1 MTGAPLRLI
10 AIALLAAMA
19 FLPWRAMAQT
29 SVASAPKNGGSL
41 SVERNQGKLVRL
53 AQSASSIF
61 IANPEIADVTV
72 KSARLVYVFGKVN
85 GTTTLFAVDNDEN
98 VVADLRVVV
107 THNLNGLEEALGGMV
122 PAGEIRLASVEGGL
136 VLSGA
141 VPTATDAENARR
153 LASRYV
159 GEGEEVIN
167 RLQVTEP
174 NQVNL
179 RVRIAEVSR
188 DVLNRFGVNVNA
200 AYLSGTDFIRFLTD
214 FPVDESTNSLLG
226 GIDNNSFD
234 FDGMIDALSNDG
246 LVTILA
252 EPNLT
257 ALSGETASFL
267 AGGEFP
273 IPVSQNEDS
282 VSIEFKEF
290 GVSLSFTPTIIGSD
304 RINMQVRPE
313 VSSLSTSG
321 AVTLGGFEIPALT
334 TRRAETTVELSSG
347 QSFAIAGL
355 LRDDTQDLIQ
365 KTPGLGDLPILGA
378 LFTSERYERNETELV
393 IVVTPYIVRPVNV
406 NDIPLPTD
414 QFTQPTGGPDVM
426 SVSELPDTVPIPT
439 ASSAAVPARSTG
451 YLLD

>member
-1 MTGAPLRLI
+1 MTGAPLRLL
-10 AIALLAAMA
+10 AIALLAAA
-19 FLPWRAMAQT
+19 ALLPWRAMAQT
-29 SVASAPKNGGSL
+29 SVAAVPVNGGSL
-41 SVERNQGKLVRL
+41 SIERNQGKLVRL
-53 AQSASSIF
+53 AKAASSIF
-61 IANPEIADVTV
+61 IANPAVADVTV

-107 THNLNGLEEALGGMV
+107 THNLNGLEESLGGLV
-122 PAGEIRLASVEGGL
+122 PAGEIRVASVEGGL
-136 VLSGA
+136 VISGA

-153 LASRYV
+153 LATRYI

-188 DVLNRFGVNVNA
+188 DVLNRFGVNVDA
-200 AYLSGTDFIRFLTD
+200 AYISGTDFIRFLTD
-214 FPVDESTNSLLG
+214 FTVEESTNFVQG
-226 GIDNNSFD
+226 QYDNGNFD
-234 FDGMIDALSNDG
+234 FDGLIDALSNDG

-273 IPVSQNEDS
+273 IPVSQDEDS

-290 GVSLSFTPTIIGSD
+290 GVSLAFTPTIIGQD

-355 LRDDTQDLIQ
+355 LRDDTQELVQ

-393 IVVTPYIVRPVNV
+393 IVVTPYIVRPVNG
-406 NDIPLPTD
+406 NNIPLPTD
-414 QFTQPTGGPDVM
+414 QFTVPTGAQGGTPLA
-426 SVSELPDTVPIPT
+426 ELPDTVPIPT
-439 ASSAAVPARSTG
+439 ASSAAAPARSTG